1 VQLPSRPRALD
12 LLSVM
17 ASCRPTTKKDWSV
30 PRWLDS
36 ACETGGSIL
45 QREGMPHSYAPQFRG
60 DGLDQV
66 RSGLRVA
73 EVAANGRC
81 RRGDGVSLGST
92 GPHRPG

>member
-1 VQLPSRPRALD
+1 VQLPSRRRALD

-45 QREGMPHSYAPQFRG
+45 QREGMRHSYAPQFRAMVV
-60 DGLDQV
+60 DQV
-66 RSGLRVA
+66 RSG
-73 EVAANGRC
+73 
-81 RRGDGVSLGST
+81 
-92 GPHRPG
+92 